1 MNTKQMLNEIRRGKN
16 LSANISSYADKYMLS
31 SYQYAMHRMALQY
44 YTLYETVEEHT
55 DQELTEA
62 KGILKKLHDC
72 VEAMIRSDGSLT
84 VEKVGTLRNEIIG
97 KMKVLTAYTDIL
109 QIYEYVLNRVEPKFN
124 VELKDFP
131 NLEFFLSRLNS
142 YIYAVNDSPVIN
154 ERIKE
159 VIGQLP
165 IRMTK
170 AKFFEYVSNSFD
182 LYKKADEEALEGF
195 IYMLRSCSMLD
206 KPEGMEEYFVSYK
219 ALAEDL
225 SRVDYDHLTAEEF
238 QTISERLENAAEEIR
253 MVIDLYLSIQEVV
266 NDLYIVALVTPNL
279 PEKKSSVISNL
290 KMILS
295 SLNELFLE
303 GAVKAIPDEL
313 TGRLAM
319 TEGHQESLL
328 TECNVLEAN
337 YDEVIAS
344 GQEVIE
350 QEGKKELFA
359 IFPVIARLMSS
370 SVFAELNEEEVSVP
384 VTAESLSKAKDTMIA
399 AYTELFKENK
409 RQVNRAVM
417 AASFSKMPVVFNT
430 AQDLVNYMEQSLLQ
444 CRDEIER
451 KAAMNILDSIMA
463 EEQ

>member
-1 MNTKQMLNEIRRGKN
+1 
-16 LSANISSYADKYMLS
+16 
-31 SYQYAMHRMALQY
+31 MHRMALQY

-55 DQELTEA
+55 EHELKEA
-62 KGILKKLHDC
+62 ESILTQLHSC
-72 VEAMIRSDGSLT
+72 VNDMIRNDGSLT
-84 VEKVGTLRNEIIG
+84 VEKVGMLRNEIIG
-97 KMKVLTAYTDIL
+97 KMRVLTAYTDVL

-124 VELKDFP
+124 AELKDFP
-131 NLEFFLSRLNS
+131 NLELFLSRLNS
-142 YIYAVNDSPVIN
+142 YIYAVNDNPVIN

-206 KPEGMEEYFVSYK
+206 KPEGMKEYFSSYK
-219 ALAEDL
+219 ALAEEL
-225 SRVDYDHLTAEEF
+225 SNVDYDHLTVEEF
-238 QTISERLENAAEEIR
+238 QTISGRLETAAEEIR
-253 MVIDLYLSIQEVV
+253 TVIDLYLSIQEVV
-266 NDLYIVALVTPNL
+266 NDLYIVALVTKNL

-295 SLNELFLE
+295 SLNELFLA
-303 GAVKAIPDEL
+303 GAVEPIPDEL

-337 YDEVIAS
+337 YDEVTAS

-350 QEGKKELFA
+350 QEGKQELFSM
-359 IFPVIARLMSS
+359 FPIIARLMSS
-370 SVFAELNEEEVSVP
+370 SVFAELSESEVPVP
-384 VTAESLSKAKDTMIA
+384 VTAESLSKAKDTMIT

-417 AASFSKMPVVFNT
+417 AASLSKMPVVFNT
-430 AQDLVNYMEQSLLQ
+430 AQEMTNYMEQALMQ

-451 KAAMNILDSIMA
+451 KAALNILDSIML

>member
-1 MNTKQMLNEIRRGKN
+1 M
-16 LSANISSYADKYMLS
+16 
-31 SYQYAMHRMALQY
+31 
-44 YTLYETVEEHT
+44 
-55 DQELTEA
+55 
-62 KGILKKLHDC
+62 
-72 VEAMIRSDGSLT
+72 
-84 VEKVGTLRNEIIG
+84 
-97 KMKVLTAYTDIL
+97 
-109 QIYEYVLNRVEPKFN
+109 
-124 VELKDFP
+124 
-131 NLEFFLSRLNS
+131 NS
-142 YIYAVNDSPVIN
+142 YIYAVNDNPVIN

-303 GAVKAIPDEL
+303 GAVKTIPDEL

>member
-1 MNTKQMLNEIRRGKN
+1 
-16 LSANISSYADKYMLS
+16 
-31 SYQYAMHRMALQY
+31 
-44 YTLYETVEEHT
+44 
-55 DQELTEA
+55 
-62 KGILKKLHDC
+62 
-72 VEAMIRSDGSLT
+72 
-84 VEKVGTLRNEIIG
+84 
-97 KMKVLTAYTDIL
+97 
-109 QIYEYVLNRVEPKFN
+109 
-124 VELKDFP
+124 
-131 NLEFFLSRLNS
+131 
-142 YIYAVNDSPVIN
+142 
-154 ERIKE
+154 
-159 VIGQLP
+159 
-165 IRMTK
+165 
-170 AKFFEYVSNSFD
+170 
-182 LYKKADEEALEGF
+182 
-195 IYMLRSCSMLD
+195 
-206 KPEGMEEYFVSYK
+206 
-219 ALAEDL
+219 
-225 SRVDYDHLTAEEF
+225 
-238 QTISERLENAAEEIR
+238 
-253 MVIDLYLSIQEVV
+253 
-266 NDLYIVALVTPNL
+266 
-279 PEKKSSVISNL
+279 
-290 KMILS
+290 
-295 SLNELFLE
+295 
-303 GAVKAIPDEL
+303 
-313 TGRLAM
+313 M